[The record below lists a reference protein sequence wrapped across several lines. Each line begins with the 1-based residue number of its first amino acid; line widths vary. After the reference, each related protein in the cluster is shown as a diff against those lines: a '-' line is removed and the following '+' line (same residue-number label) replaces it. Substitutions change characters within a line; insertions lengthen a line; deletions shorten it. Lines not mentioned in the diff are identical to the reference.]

1 MKSDAEIGDDVINE
15 LYWDPQVTEP
25 EAIGVAVR
33 DGAVTLTGHVPSYAE
48 KLAAARAAERV
59 YGVPELHAPPAAAS
73 PRPAMRDRARRSR
86 RGRGGRAG
94 TSRSR

>member
-33 DGAVTLTGHVPSYAE
+33 DGAVTLTGRVPSYAE
-48 KLAAARAAERV
+48 KLCAARAAERV
-59 YGVPELHAPPAAAS
+59 YGVKAVATDS
-73 PRPAMRDRARRSR
+73 RAMVSAVD
-86 RGRGGRAG
+86 
-94 TSRSR
+94 